1 MKQVKATEILGN
13 PNRIDEQVACPH
25 CSARAMA
32 FEDGSVMCIA
42 ENKCFSPEAG
52 DRELFERR
60 KAYDAANGIT
70 LSHRL
75 NATMLIHQGALSDRA
90 TGNHG

>member
-1 MKQVKATEILGN
+1 MKEVKATEILGN

-32 FEDGSVMCIA
+32 FEDGSIMCIA
-42 ENKCFSPEAG
+42 ENKCFSPESG
-52 DRELFERR
+52 ERELFERR

-70 LSHRL
+70 LSHRI
-75 NATMLIHQGALSDRA
+75 NATMIIHQGAMSDRF
-90 TGNHG
+90 TGKHG

>member
-1 MKQVKATEILGN
+1 MKEVKATEILGN

-32 FEDGSVMCIA
+32 FEDGSIMCIA

-52 DRELFERR
+52 DTEMFARR
-60 KAYDAANGIT
+60 KAFDAKLGIT
-70 LSHRL
+70 LSHRI
-75 NATMLIHQGALSDRA
+75 NATMIIHQGALSDRC